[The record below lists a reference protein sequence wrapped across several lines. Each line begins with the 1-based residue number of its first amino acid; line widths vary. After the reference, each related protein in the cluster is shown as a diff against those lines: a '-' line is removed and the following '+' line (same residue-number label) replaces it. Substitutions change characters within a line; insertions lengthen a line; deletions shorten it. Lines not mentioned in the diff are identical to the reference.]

1 MKLDLKRM
9 SGAIC
14 GPGKGKKDGSCT
26 PSGNSRGAFSSS
38 KRVNKTEGYK
48 PPKGKIKFDEEGS
61 PDKTSGTQEKNYE
74 RDFPGDVAPSGFG
87 GGEGKKGTRFRTVEK
102 AGIKYAGQQKNYNE
116 TADMSVKE
124 IKSKAKKDMKKSP
137 KGLYN
142 NAERFKNNLGLP
154 NK

>member
-26 PSGNSRGAFSSS
+26 PSGNSRGAFGSS
-38 KRVNKTEGYK
+38 KGRIKTEGYK
-48 PPKGKIKFDEEGS
+48 PGKRIKFKEEGS

-74 RDFPGDVAPSGFG
+74 RDFAGDVAPSGFG
-87 GGEGKKGTRFRTVEK
+87 GGEGKKGTRFKTVEK
-102 AGIKYAGQQKNYNE
+102 AGIKYAGQQKNYDE

-142 NAERFKNNLGLP
+142 NAERFKKTLGLP